1 MDPIYLLAL
10 CKPRNGGEPLTR
22 IAKCTFAHDS
32 YAEDGYKL
40 GEWWRLEVYD
50 NPIPAMLDLVF
61 IGLDWDR
68 ELTAAR
74 ALDTRLGGG
83 LGRCSLVQWDCHCGP
98 IDSEDAALVRIE
110 LEVLTAEGE

>member
-10 CKPRNGGEPLTR
+10 CSARDGYETMKR
-22 IAKCTFAHDS
+22 IAKCSYVSDS
-32 YAEDGYKL
+32 IQDERKL
-40 GEWWRLEVYD
+40 GEWWRLEIYD
-50 NPIPAMLDLVF
+50 NPLPAMLDLVF
-61 IGLDWDR
+61 IGDGWDL

-83 LGRCSLVQWDCHCGP
+83 LGRCSSVQWDCHCGP

-110 LEVLTAEGE
+110 LEVV

>member
-10 CKPRNGGEPLTR
+10 CSARDGYETIKR
-22 IAKCTFAHDS
+22 IAKCTYVS
-32 YAEDGYKL
+32 ESVQDGRKL
-40 GEWWRLEVYD
+40 GEWWTLEVFE
-50 NPIPAMLDLVF
+50 NPLPAMLDTLF
-61 IGLDWDR
+61 IGDGWDR

-83 LGRCSLVQWDCHCGP
+83 LGRCSSVQWDCQCGAV
-98 IDSEDAALVRIE
+98 DAEGAALVRIE